1 MQPSNHSP
9 RLTTALLPG
18 SFDPFHNGHLEV
30 VERAC
35 GLFDRVIVASLRNPQ
50 KAEALFSIEDR
61 EEMIAESVAHLTNV
75 EIVAMS
81 TLVVDLARDLGATV
95 IVKGLRAVSDFESEL
110 QMAQMNRGLSGIET
124 LFIPTGPQ
132 YAYISS
138 RLIRE
143 VARYGG
149 EVSSLVPEPVDRR
162 LKAVRT

>member
-1 MQPSNHSP
+1 M
-9 RLTTALLPG
+9 LPG

-35 GLFDRVIVASLRNPQ
+35 ELFDRVVVASLRNPQ
-50 KAEALFSIEDR
+50 KAEALFSIEER
-61 EEMIAESVAHLTNV
+61 ESMIAESVAHLSNV

-81 TLVVDLARDLGATV
+81 SLVVDLAREVGATV
-95 IVKGLRAVSDFESEL
+95 IVKGLRAVSDFEAEL

-124 LFIPTGPQ
+124 LFIPTGAQ

-149 EVSSLVPEPVDRR
+149 DVSGFVPAAVNRR
-162 LKAVRT
+162 LKAVER

>member
-1 MQPSNHSP
+1 M
-9 RLTTALLPG
+9 PG

-35 GLFDRVIVASLRNPQ
+35 RLFDKVIVASLRNPQ

-81 TLVVDLARDLGATV
+81 TLVVDLARELGATV

-132 YAYISS
+132 YAYVSS

-149 EVSSLVPEPVDRR
+149 EVSSLVPAAVDRR